1 MPSIPDRWIPYK
13 ACGNIIEGTR
23 LICFKVPLN
32 KNVQKFNKDIKTI
45 WDIPALIEKIPKLGA
60 VIDLTNTARYYNP
73 EELKAAGVLHKKI
86 LMPGRIIP
94 PENKVTEFMNT
105 VDEFLGKDCEM
116 VIGVHCTHGL
126 NRTGYMVCRYMRDRL
141 GVPAKDAIKRFEK
154 ARGYQIERENYIADI
169 MGIAP
174 RPPDIGR
181 NTVIKP
187 ITGKYLPNKRSP
199 LAEDEDEY
207 VNQSVIRD
215 RFNRSNTRNSRHRKD
230 SNGSGTSFDYKYDY

>member
-1 MPSIPDRWIPYK
+1 MHGFSFFASSSIFLVLYHLQK
-13 ACGNIIEGTR
+13 NNNFETFS
-23 LICFKVPLN
+23 LIV
-32 KNVQKFNKDIKTI
+32 
-45 WDIPALIEKIPKLGA
+45 
-60 VIDLTNTARYYNP
+60 
-73 EELKAAGVLHKKI
+73 AG
-86 LMPGRIIP
+86 
-94 PENKVTEFMNT
+94 
-105 VDEFLGKDCEM
+105 
-116 VIGVHCTHGL
+116 
-126 NRTGYMVCRYMRDRL
+126 
-141 GVPAKDAIKRFEK
+141 FEK

-215 RFNRSNTRNSRHRKD
+215 RFNRSNTRNSRRRKD
-230 SNGSGTSFDYKYDY
+230 SNSSGTSFDYKYDY